1 MNSIN
6 YAAEKIAN
14 LAAEMGVSVA
24 DLTSFI
30 GCLSVWTN
38 KGYSVEE
45 AIRANLSTMETMLY
59 RVSDGL
65 TNEYSTYRS
74 SANSL
79 KQHVA
84 SEVWD
89 TVQEGR

>member
-1 MNSIN
+1 MNNIN
-6 YAAEKIAN
+6 SAAEKIAN
-14 LAAEMGVSVA
+14 LAAEMGVSVE
-24 DLTSFI
+24 DLASFI

-38 KGYSVEE
+38 KGYTVEE
-45 AIRANLSTMETMLY
+45 AIRANLSTMETMLH

-65 TNEYSTYRS
+65 TNEYSAFRS
-74 SANSL
+74 SANAL

-89 TVQEGR
+89 TVQAGR